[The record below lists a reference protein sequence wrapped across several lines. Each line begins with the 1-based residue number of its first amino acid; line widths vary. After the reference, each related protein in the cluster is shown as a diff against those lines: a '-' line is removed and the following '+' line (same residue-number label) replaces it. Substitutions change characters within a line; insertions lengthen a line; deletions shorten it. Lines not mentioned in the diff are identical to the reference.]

1 MEESESYLRKLY
13 YDVDSPIAYTSEAN
27 LWRQIKLD
35 KKQDKI
41 TRDLLKNWLNEQ
53 YTYTLHKAYRKP
65 TTYRKTMVKTINNQW
80 QADLVEMREFSKSN
94 DGYNYMLTVIDCFS
108 RYAWVEPLKTK
119 TGLETAEAFN
129 KIFKTGHIPQK
140 IHFDKG
146 KEFYNKNVKELFES
160 DKIEFFSTFSDKKAA
175 IVERFNRTLKSRMWK
190 YFTEHETRKWI
201 DVVQNIVLGYN
212 NTYHTTIKMT
222 PSEASKPENS
232 DTVWWNIYGAYI
244 THEYGPPRF
253 KIGQTVRISKYKSIF
268 DKGYLPNFTEEYFKI
283 KQIIFTRPIVYKL
296 EDLKGEEVN
305 GIFYESELSAY
316 NASDEVEYKIEKVLG
331 KKKIKNKNYI
341 LVKYKGWPDKFN
353 EWIPQVNA
361 ANL

>member
-1 MEESESYLRKLY
+1 MEESELYLRKLY

-160 DKIEFFSTFSDKKAA
+160 NKIEFFSTFSDKKAA
-175 IVERFNRTLKSRMWK
+175 IVERFNRTLK
-190 YFTEHETRKWI
+190 E
-201 DVVQNIVLGYN
+201 
-212 NTYHTTIKMT
+212 
-222 PSEASKPENS
+222 
-232 DTVWWNIYGAYI
+232 
-244 THEYGPPRF
+244 
-253 KIGQTVRISKYKSIF
+253 
-268 DKGYLPNFTEEYFKI
+268 
-283 KQIIFTRPIVYKL
+283 
-296 EDLKGEEVN
+296 
-305 GIFYESELSAY
+305 
-316 NASDEVEYKIEKVLG
+316 
-331 KKKIKNKNYI
+331 
-341 LVKYKGWPDKFN
+341 
-353 EWIPQVNA
+353 
-361 ANL
+361 